1 MRPINKEIFRI
12 ALPSIFANI
21 TVPLVGL
28 VDMAVAGHLDAE
40 AALFIGGITIG
51 SMFFDLLYWN
61 FEFLRT
67 GTGGF
72 TAQAFGRNDM
82 RDASHILTRGV
93 VLAVVSALL
102 ILLVQV
108 PFTKLA
114 SLLVDS
120 SEGVMELALKYFFIR
135 IWAAPV
141 SLSLFAIKGW
151 FIGMQDSVSSMSTD
165 LVVNVVNIVLS
176 IVLAHYIGFA
186 GIPLGTVIA
195 QYSGFIFASVLISV
209 KYGKKVFGEYTL
221 DDFKESVRWSEMRS
235 FVSVNRD
242 LFIRSLSLITI
253 YIGFTVLASRTGDTL
268 LAVSAILMK
277 ILMIFSYFTDGFAY
291 SAEAL
296 SGKALGSRD
305 RGLLKET
312 VRWTFTWS
320 MGLGV
325 FFVFIYGFG
334 GVAILRMM
342 TSDMS
347 VIEAAK
353 PYIPWLMVMPLLG
366 CPAFTWDG
374 IYTGTTTSDHL
385 RNASFFAAI
394 SFFAVWGIGT
404 MILTGMSLSVERFE
418 ELSLHL
424 LLLAYF
430 THLLTRTIYQSAL
443 YRPSVLQKLPFG
455 K

>member
-28 VDMAVAGHLDAE
+28 VDMAVAGHLDSE

-72 TAQAFGRNDM
+72 TAQAFGRGDM
-82 RDASHILTRGV
+82 KDSSHIITRGV
-93 VLAVVSALL
+93 FLAVVSALA
-102 ILLVQV
+102 ILLIQV

-114 SLLVDS
+114 SLLVNS
-120 SEGVMELALKYFFIR
+120 SEGVMDLALKYFFIR
-135 IWAAPV
+135 IWAAPA

-151 FIGMQDSVSSMSTD
+151 FIGMQDSISSMSTD

-195 QYSGFIFASVLISV
+195 QFSGFLFASVLISV
-209 KYGKKVFGEYTL
+209 KYGKTVFGEYTMQ
-221 DDFKESVRWSEMRS
+221 DFKESVRWSEMKS
-235 FVSVNRD
+235 FVSVNKD

-253 YIGFTVLASRTGDTL
+253 YIGFTILASRNGDLL
-268 LAVSAILMK
+268 LAVSSILMK
-277 ILMIFSYFTDGFAY
+277 VLMIFSYFTDGFAY

-296 SGKALGSRD
+296 SGKAVGAKD
-305 RGLLKET
+305 RFMLRET

-325 FFVFIYGFG
+325 FFVLIYGFG
-334 GVAILRMM
+334 GIPIFRMM
-342 TSDMS
+342 TSDVS
-347 VIEAAK
+347 VIEAAR
-353 PYIPWLMVMPLLG
+353 PYIPWLMAMPLLG

-374 IYTGTTTSDHL
+374 IYTGTTVSRHL
-385 RNASFFAAI
+385 RNSAALAAVSFFL
-394 SFFAVWGIGT
+394 VWGIGT
-404 MILTGMSLSVERFE
+404 VVISGMGLPAQRVE

-424 LLLAYF
+424 LLMAYF

-443 YRPSVLQKLPFG
+443 YQPSILQKLPFG
-455 K
+455 N